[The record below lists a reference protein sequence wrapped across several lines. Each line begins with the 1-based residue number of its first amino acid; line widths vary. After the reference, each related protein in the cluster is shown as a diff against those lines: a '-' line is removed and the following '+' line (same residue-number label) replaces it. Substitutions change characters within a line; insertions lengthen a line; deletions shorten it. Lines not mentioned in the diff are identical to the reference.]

1 MIVQTK
7 PIVQE
12 GNNPPGAEDNY
23 YDEEETLETV
33 LGKVE
38 QTRKI
43 AEYSFRSS
51 FWVKDVNC
59 Q

>member
-1 MIVQTK
+1 MIVQAK

-12 GNNPPGAEDNY
+12 GNNPPGTEANY

-38 QTRKI
+38 QTRKNSRI
-43 AEYSFRSS
+43 
-51 FWVKDVNC
+51 
-59 Q
+59 

>member
-12 GNNPPGAEDNY
+12 GNNPPGTEDNC

-51 FWVKDVNC
+51 F
-59 Q
+59 

>member
-12 GNNPPGAEDNY
+12 GNNLPGTDDNNYY

-33 LGKVE
+33 LGKV
-38 QTRKI
+38 
-43 AEYSFRSS
+43 
-51 FWVKDVNC
+51 
-59 Q
+59 